1 MKIRQC
7 ESGGIEYDGLPKE
20 LAEYMAWIT
29 VYQTAQK
36 FQQLI
41 DALPEA
47 MNKATEPR
55 EKPRK
60 QKKKIFLE
68 IAARRRLCGLVYPV
82 IPGTHGQQKRK

>member
-7 ESGGIEYDGLPKE
+7 ENGGVEYDGPPKE
-20 LAEYMAWIT
+20 LAEYMTWIT

-47 MNKATEPR
+47 MSKATELQ

-60 QKKKIFLE
+60 QKKKD
-68 IAARRRLCGLVYPV
+68 PS
-82 IPGTHGQQKRK
+82 